1 MRRTITGI
9 LLLALL
15 LSACGAGG
23 DAEDKAACDALVFT
37 DDLGRSVAAPA
48 KPARV
53 AALIG
58 SFAEVWCLAGGADT
72 LAAAADDAWTSFDL
86 GLGQEVANLGA
97 VKQPSLETLLAS
109 EPDFVLASV
118 NTAADLEL
126 EGVLSAAGIPAAYF
140 DVQSFEDYL
149 NMLDICTRLTG
160 ERENYEK
167 YGLAVR
173 EEIDA
178 AKERADGSAP
188 TVLVIRA
195 TGVSCKV
202 KASQDSV
209 AGEMLRDLGCVNVA
223 DSDAAL
229 LESLSLEA
237 IIAAEPDYIFAV
249 LQGSDP
255 ERAMETLGETE
266 NRYSG
271 IPTVRRIMRE
281 EGRPDPV
288 FESFRGEFRATLA
301 NGHASGRSAG
311 AGSAPQNG
319 RAGQI
324 LSFCSVP
331 RSREEIAEFLGIGV
345 NYASAR
351 YVNPLVKQGLLAMTI
366 PETPRSHRQRFVA
379 VGAMK

>member
-23 DAEDKAACDALVFT
+23 GAEDKAAGDALVFT

-72 LAAAADDAWTSFDL
+72 LIAAADDAWTSFDL
-86 GLGQEVANLGA
+86 GLGPEVANLGA

-202 KASQDSV
+202 KASYDSV

-237 IIAAEPDYIFAV
+237 VIAAEPDYIFAV

-255 ERAMETLGETE
+255 ERAMETLSETLLS
-266 NRYSG
+266 NPAWSG
-271 IPTVRRIMRE
+271 LRAVR
-281 EGRPDPV
+281 EGRFYTLEHELYNLKPNA
-288 FESFRGEFRATLA
+288 RWGEAYEKLA
-301 NGHASGRSAG
+301 E
-311 AGSAPQNG
+311 
-319 RAGQI
+319 I
-324 LSFCSVP
+324 L
-331 RSREEIAEFLGIGV
+331 
-345 NYASAR
+345 YA
-351 YVNPLVKQGLLAMTI
+351 
-366 PETPRSHRQRFVA
+366 
-379 VGAMK
+379 